1 MKKYKNTFRFSVA
14 HAIKKNFI
22 LPLATFVLSMIFYLT
37 GFCWDVLSEA
47 KNKAA
52 ITGQNVMK
60 LMREAYEVFIF
71 DSERAAYEPLISF
84 YPALLVV
91 ISLLVG
97 VLLFRFVTNKKT
109 VNVYYSL
116 GIKRADLY
124 TARLVAGIIMM
135 LAATLIPLAVSLGIN
150 LHIFGN
156 AEPYLLRL
164 VRHALANLPVLCG
177 AQRDMC
183 ARRSYNIGGGL
194 KLRGYGC

>member
-37 GFCWDVLSEA
+37 GFCWDVLREA

-52 ITGQNVMK
+52 ITGQDVMK

-124 TARLVAGIIMM
+124 TARLLAGVFMM
-135 LAATLIPLAVSLGIN
+135 LAAVLVPLAVSL
-150 LHIFGN
+150 FDN

-194 KLRGYGC
+194 ELRGYGC

>member
-52 ITGQNVMK
+52 ITGQDVMK

-91 ISLLVG
+91 I
-97 VLLFRFVTNKKT
+97 
-109 VNVYYSL
+109 
-116 GIKRADLY
+116 
-124 TARLVAGIIMM
+124 
-135 LAATLIPLAVSLGIN
+135 
-150 LHIFGN
+150 
-156 AEPYLLRL
+156 
-164 VRHALANLPVLCG
+164 
-177 AQRDMC
+177 
-183 ARRSYNIGGGL
+183 
-194 KLRGYGC
+194 

>member
-1 MKKYKNTFRFSVA
+1 M
-14 HAIKKNFI
+14 
-22 LPLATFVLSMIFYLT
+22 
-37 GFCWDVLSEA
+37 SEA

-109 VNVYYSL
+109 VNVY
-116 GIKRADLY
+116 
-124 TARLVAGIIMM
+124 T
-135 LAATLIPLAVSLGIN
+135 VS
-150 LHIFGN
+150 
-156 AEPYLLRL
+156 
-164 VRHALANLPVLCG
+164 ALSAPTST
-177 AQRDMC
+177 QRVWLQ
-183 ARRSYNIGGGL
+183 A
-194 KLRGYGC
+194 

>member
-52 ITGQNVMK
+52 ITGQDVMK

-150 LHIFGN
+150 LQ
-156 AEPYLLRL
+156 L
-164 VRHALANLPVLCG
+164 VRHALENLPVLRR
-177 AQRDMC
+177 ALHDIR
-183 ARRSYNIGGGL
+183 ARRSHYSGGCL
-194 KLRGYGC
+194 ELRGHRY

>member
-52 ITGQNVMK
+52 ITGQDVMK

-135 LAATLIPLAVSLGIN
+135 ARGNTHPGSQYRSESTSTFSARPPCFGEPSCSTPCTARYPCSPVSL
-150 LHIFGN
+150 
-156 AEPYLLRL
+156 
-164 VRHALANLPVLCG
+164 
-177 AQRDMC
+177 
-183 ARRSYNIGGGL
+183 
-194 KLRGYGC
+194 

>member
-22 LPLATFVLSMIFYLT
+22 LPLATFVLSIIFYLT

-52 ITGQNVMK
+52 ITGQDVMK

-135 LAATLIPLAVSLGIN
+135 LAATLIPLSIARNQPPL
-150 LHIFGN
+150 F
-156 AEPYLLRL
+156 RL
-164 VRHALANLPVLCG
+164 VRHALENLPALRR
-177 AQRDMC
+177 ALHDIR
-183 ARRSYNIGGGL
+183 ARRSHYSGGCL
-194 KLRGYGC
+194 ELRGHRY

>member
-135 LAATLIPLAVSLGIN
+135 ARGNTHPARSIARNQPPL
-150 LHIFGN
+150 F
-156 AEPYLLRL
+156 RL

-194 KLRGYGC
+194 ELRGYGC

>member
-150 LHIFGN
+150 LHFFGSSPCSG
-156 AEPYLLRL
+156 EPSCSMR
-164 VRHALANLPVLCG
+164 CTT
-177 AQRDMC
+177 
-183 ARRSYNIGGGL
+183 
-194 KLRGYGC
+194 